1 MADGAIVDVQH
12 APPGD
17 LGETIFVIAVAVGVV
32 VDESRDGVIGG
43 GDGVEVSG
51 EVEIDL
57 IHRQHLRVATTGGTA
72 LNAKDRSEGGLAKSD
87 DRLLADLIHP
97 EGESDGDGSLAD
109 TGLGGRDRGDE
120 DQVSGT
126 MLLLLEDI
134 QADLAHI
141 VTIGKEVLLRDI
153 K

>member
-1 MADGAIVDVQH
+1 M
-12 APPGD
+12 
-17 LGETIFVIAVAVGVV
+17 VV
-32 VDESRDGVIGG
+32 EHGGQQVIGG
-43 GDGVEVSG
+43 TDSVEVAG
-51 EVEIDL
+51 KVQVDVFHGDDL
-57 IHRQHLRVATTGGTA
+57 GPTAAGGTA
-72 LNAKDRSEGGLAKSD
+72 LDAKDRPEGGLAESD

-141 VTIGKEVLLRDI
+141 VTIREEVLLRDI